1 MRKFIFLLTVV
12 AFLGISNDLMSQ
24 SYKSAIGARFGSPF
38 SASYKTFLNESGAVE
53 LNLGFRTFGF
63 GSWISGAAAY
73 QIHKDIPSVA
83 GLKWYYGA
91 GGIVSFY
98 TYNSSYLSDA
108 GGIGFGIQGYLGLDY
123 AFTDIPLN
131 LSVDWV
137 PTLFVGNGYYTGFG
151 AGYGAL
157 SARYILNKG

>member
-1 MRKFIFLLTVV
+1 MRKFIFILTIV
-12 AFLGISNDLMSQ
+12 AALGISNDLMSQ
-24 SYKSAIGARFGSPF
+24 SYKSAIGARLGYPF
-38 SASYKTFLNESGAVE
+38 SASYKTFLNETNAVE
-53 LNLGFRTFGF
+53 LNLGFRPFVF

-83 GLKWYYGA
+83 GLRWYYGG

-98 TYNSSYLSDA
+98 TYNSSYLDDA

-123 AFTDIPLN
+123 VFADIPLN
-131 LSVDWV
+131 VSVDWV
-137 PTLFVGNGYYTGFG
+137 PTFFIGNGYYTGFG

-157 SARYILNKG
+157 SARYILNR